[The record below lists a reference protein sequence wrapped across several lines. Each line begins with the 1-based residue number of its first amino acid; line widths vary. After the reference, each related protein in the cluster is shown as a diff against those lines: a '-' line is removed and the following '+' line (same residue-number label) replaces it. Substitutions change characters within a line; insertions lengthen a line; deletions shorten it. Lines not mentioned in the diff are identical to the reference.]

1 MNKKNK
7 NFISFAHYLADEA
20 REIINEGYKKKKKI
34 NEKKVKDKTDVFTQS
49 DLKLER
55 KIKSLIKLNYPSHN
69 IVGEE
74 TGKINKKSL
83 YTWIIDPI
91 DGTKA
96 FISGIPVFSFLL
108 SLNYKNKYLL
118 GLADFPV
125 LNERYWNDEKDA
137 FLNDC
142 KISTNH
148 KKKISSCIM
157 ACTDPNMFKN
167 FEEINNKILKKFKVI
182 RWGTDAL
189 GYMKCAEGI
198 IDVVI
203 ERDIK
208 IWDIA
213 AVSPIIE
220 AAGGCISTWD
230 GKPIGTNDTVCV
242 SSNKQLQKQLVKKLQ
257 NFI

>member
-1 MNKKNK
+1 
-7 NFISFAHYLADEA
+7 
-20 REIINEGYKKKKKI
+20 
-34 NEKKVKDKTDVFTQS
+34 
-49 DLKLER
+49 
-55 KIKSLIKLNYPSHN
+55 
-69 IVGEE
+69 
-74 TGKINKKSL
+74 
-83 YTWIIDPI
+83 
-91 DGTKA
+91 
-96 FISGIPVFSFLL
+96 
-108 SLNYKNKYLL
+108 
-118 GLADFPV
+118 
-125 LNERYWNDEKDA
+125 
-137 FLNDC
+137 
-142 KISTNH
+142 
-148 KKKISSCIM
+148 M